1 MKRLPLF
8 LLLFSLTFTFFFS
21 SSARA
26 EILKPFGPV
35 TKEIVIRQYLMGK
48 DNPPVVGLYEV
59 LQIVV
64 QTENMAPYGII
75 AILKNTT
82 KEKSDYEYLGIWVEQ
97 NGKTDFEMNGALC
110 CLFNQLAPTVFRGK
124 TFPDLL
130 GPTLQI
136 ATVPTTAI
144 FELSGPLLKTTWG
157 KMPTTQPINL
167 LQVNLGK
174 ELKAMTHKLFGAKL
188 QKTGDGTFLI
198 LEITPGSK
206 SARAD
211 LKKGDIISAIDSKP
225 SKGIELSEALRVLE
239 SGASVILDIIRD
251 GSASLVYVKP

>member
-1 MKRLPLF
+1 MKRLLLF
-8 LLLFSLTFTFFFS
+8 PLLLSFTYSCIFS
-21 SSARA
+21 SPAGA

-35 TKEIVIRQYLMGK
+35 TKESVIRQYLLGK
-48 DNPPVVGLYEV
+48 ENPPVVGLYEV

-64 QTENMAPYGII
+64 QTENMTPYGII

-82 KEKSDYEYLGIWVEQ
+82 KEKTDYEYLGIWVEQ

-167 LQVNLGK
+167 LRIDLEK
-174 ELKAMTHKLFGAKL
+174 EIKGITHKLFGAKL
-188 QKTGDGTFLI
+188 QKTVDGTFLI
-198 LEITPGSK
+198 LEVAPGSK

-211 LKKGDIISAIDSKP
+211 LRKGDIISAIDSKP
-225 SKGIELSEALRVLE
+225 AKGIQLEEAMRILE
-239 SGASVILDIIRD
+239 SDASVILDVIRN
-251 GSASLVYVKP
+251 GSSSLVYVKP